1 MISIEQD
8 HVVEGRVASLV
19 TDEPTDTQVLAA
31 LAALDG
37 RERTQVWL
45 YRGAH
50 TRLLVSGPVQGR
62 YAIDF
67 SGPDDYYYAY
77 AIDPEQAD
85 GGDVPVP
92 AGNDVVAVPFASLI
106 EATHAREVLVHFFS
120 TGALSS
126 VVHWVRG

>member
-8 HVVEGRVASLV
+8 HVVEGRVASSV
-19 TDEPTDTQVLAA
+19 VDAPTETQLLAA
-31 LAALDG
+31 FAALDG

-45 YRGAH
+45 YRGAR

-67 SGPDDYYYAY
+67 SGPDDDYAY
-77 AIDPEQAD
+77 GVDPEPAD

-92 AGNDVVAVPFASLI
+92 AGNDVVTLPFASLV
-106 EATHAREVLVHFFS
+106 EAANAQEVLVHFFS
-120 TGALSS
+120 TGELSS